1 MLVCIVLLIQVRLKH
16 HRWYKR
22 KLKTNDPLIISMGWR
37 RFQTVVVYSMQDH
50 NGRHRYLKYTPD
62 HLHCLATFWG
72 QSCYYIFVGWVVKLG
87 YWVELNECSFT
98 SHSAIFVNENE
109 NENVEKR
116 ENNEFVNENEKMM
129 KTKTKLKRKIE
140 NGWKRKNRK
149 RKRKC
154 QNSKTCH
161 STKVPAYNTP
171 FNKMCWCDVIY
182 IITYL

>member
-1 MLVCIVLLIQVRLKH
+1 MVWPTLWCMKKTRESNAAAFTDFIQLLNMLQQWATAQMDMTSRNAALDCIGVTHNKQQV
-16 HRWYKR
+16 
-22 KLKTNDPLIISMGWR
+22 T
-37 RFQTVVVYSMQDH
+37 H
-50 NGRHRYLKYTPD
+50 NYRHR
-62 HLHCLATFWG
+62 
-72 QSCYYIFVGWVVKLG
+72 SV
-87 YWVELNECSFT
+87 
-98 SHSAIFVNENE
+98 IFVNENE
-109 NENVEKR
+109 NENLEKR

-129 KTKTKLKRKIE
+129 KTKTKLKRK
-140 NGWKRKNRK
+140 NRKRKN